1 MEKQSL
7 RDSCRIIKRLDLLF
21 SKTFSE
27 RRRKKKTNKIDML
40 NYTDQRTDN
49 KINLTAKYF
58 GLLMEAGE
66 YLGGK
71 GMDQGKEKGSFHL
84 CSQGDSISIFRNGK
98 AELACLVT

>member
-27 RRRKKKTNKIDML
+27 RRRKKKANKSDML

-49 KINLTAKYF
+49 KINLKAKDF

-71 GMDQGKEKGSFHL
+71 GKERKRKVSTSVLRVIPSLSLGIRRQS
-84 CSQGDSISIFRNGK
+84 
-98 AELACLVT
+98 